1 MTRSFSRA
9 IPLLSLFAALISPLL
24 IVRATGGRIEGKVT
38 DPKGAA
44 VAGAAVSVTDLDT
57 NQTFTGVTDG
67 QGKYSL
73 GGLAP
78 GTYAVMISA
87 TGFSEGAATK
97 LKLKRV
103 RSRPLM

>member
-44 VAGAAVSVTDLDT
+44 VAGAAGSGTDPDT
-57 NQTFTGVTDG
+57 NQKVPAVTDG

-73 GGLAP
+73 GGMGSGAI
-78 GTYAVMISA
+78 TVTTSS
-87 TGFSEGAATK
+87 TGFSEG
-97 LKLKRV
+97 
-103 RSRPLM
+103 RPNGVKDEKGG